1 MDTKYE
7 FGVHE
12 GKLLLIDEI
21 HTPDSSRYYYLDG
34 YADRQAKGLPQK
46 QLSKE
51 FVRVVDVQGFQ
62 GKTGEVMPDM
72 PDEFVLEISE
82 RYIELYQLITGKEF
96 IRENQENLT
105 QRIENNVNTF
115 LENHLSS

>member
-1 MDTKYE
+1 M
-7 FGVHE
+7 
-12 GKLLLIDEI
+12 
-21 HTPDSSRYYYLDG
+21 
-34 YADRQAKGLPQK
+34 
-46 QLSKE
+46 
-51 FVRVVDVQGFQ
+51 VDVQGLQ

-115 LENHLSS
+115 LEKSSQFMNIVVADSGSTKADWIIYNSGHTQR